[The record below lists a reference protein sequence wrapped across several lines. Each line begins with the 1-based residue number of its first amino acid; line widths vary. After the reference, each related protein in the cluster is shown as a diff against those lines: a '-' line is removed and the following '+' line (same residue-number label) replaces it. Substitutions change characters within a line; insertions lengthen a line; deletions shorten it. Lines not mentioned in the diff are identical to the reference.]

1 MEALRI
7 EGLSK
12 DFGGVQALKDV
23 SFAVQVGERLAII
36 GPNGAGKTTLFNL
49 LNGQEKPTAGQIYL
63 FGQEITTMP
72 THRRA
77 NLGQGRSFQLT
88 SLFPNLTVRDNALLA
103 VQGTK
108 PSGFQLF
115 RPFTAYKYLFTKAQE
130 LLGAMA
136 LWESRDDLAQALGYG
151 EQRRLEVTLSLASES
166 KLLLLDEPSSGLTA
180 AESTDIVTMIHNLGP
195 DVAVVIVAHDMDLVF
210 GLADRI
216 MVLHYGEVI
225 ANGTPEEIQ
234 ADSRVKEIYMGIEE
248 ETGNARAS

>member
-1 MEALRI
+1 MEALRV

-12 DFGGVQALKDV
+12 NFGGVQALKGV
-23 SFAVQVGERLAII
+23 SFTVQVGERLAII

-49 LNGQEKPTAGQIYL
+49 LNGQEKATAGQIYF

-77 NLGQGRSFQLT
+77 HLGQGRSFQLT
-88 SLFPNLTVRDNALLA
+88 NLFPNLTVLDNALLA

-108 PSGFQLF
+108 PSRFQLF
-115 RPFTAYKYLFTKAQE
+115 RPFTAYKHLFTKAQE
-130 LLGAMA
+130 LLGVVA
-136 LWESRDDLAQALGYG
+136 LWEKRDDLVQALGYG
-151 EQRRLEVTLSLASES
+151 EQRRLEVTLSLASEP

-180 AESTDIVTMIHNLGP
+180 AEGTDIVTMIRNLGP
-195 DVAVVIVAHDMDLVF
+195 DITVVVVAHDMDLVF
-210 GLADRI
+210 GLAHRI
-216 MVLHYGEVI
+216 MVFHYGEVI
-225 ANGTPEEIQ
+225 ADGTPEEIQ